1 MRKLSITVK
10 PNMVNTDESYSI
22 FHVVSIATSASQ
34 MLRSSIRSLW
44 SCITRNLFIDTN
56 RTSNCS
62 CKSWPVTSTQLASPS
77 LAHYSHHTEC
87 TGNLQTALSAFII
100 CRNKQTSNGFPI
112 ISISSRCLFIS
123 LLMYLCPLS
132 AKGSKFPA
140 TLQFVREPPIR
151 GLFIVLRVDGTS
163 RSTNTPRGV
172 VSGLSTAAVRRSCHR
187 CYWLLGSNSCNRC
200 RQENDFTSVSHVSSH
215 ARVQDWSTKLCLH
228 DKLGLGLC
236 WLWAQI

>member
-1 MRKLSITVK
+1 
-10 PNMVNTDESYSI
+10 
-22 FHVVSIATSASQ
+22 
-34 MLRSSIRSLW
+34 MLFPWQPQHLRCSGIRSSTRSLW

-163 RSTNTPRGV
+163 RSTNTPRESCLVCPLQQFSAV
-172 VSGLSTAAVRRSCHR
+172 VTVATDSSDLTCHC
-187 CYWLLGSNSCNRC
+187 CYWLLRSNSCNRC
-200 RQENDFTSVSHVSSH
+200 R
-215 ARVQDWSTKLCLH
+215 
-228 DKLGLGLC
+228 
-236 WLWAQI
+236 